1 MFCIHC
7 GKEIPEGS
15 AYCPECGG
23 VQKVEEVPVTD
34 APLSPMAEPD
44 PAPAPLAKTKYNA
57 LSIVGFVIGLVSWFL
72 NFWGLMGIA
81 ALVVS
86 ILGLLGCH
94 RKNEKGMVFAIVGI
108 CSGVVNIIYAIVTMS
123 QAGLL

>member
-7 GKEIPEGS
+7 GKEIPDGS
-15 AYCPECGG
+15 AFCPECGG
-23 VQKVEEVPVTD
+23 AQKVEAAPAKEPPVPPST
-34 APLSPMAEPD
+34 EPD
-44 PAPAPLAKTKYNA
+44 PVSIPLEKTKYNT

-81 ALVVS
+81 ALVIS
-86 ILGLLGCH
+86 ILGLLSC
-94 RKNEKGMVFAIVGI
+94 RQKNEKGQVFAIVGI
-108 CSGVVNIIYAIVTMS
+108 CSGVVNIIYAVVTMV

>member
-15 AYCPECGG
+15 AFCPECGG
-23 VQKVEEVPVTD
+23 NQNVKTTPVKESPAVSAADSDPVPI
-34 APLSPMAEPD
+34 
-44 PAPAPLAKTKYNA
+44 PLAKTKYNT

-81 ALVVS
+81 ALVIS
-86 ILGLLGCH
+86 ILGLLGCR
-94 RKNEKGMVFAIVGI
+94 RKNEKGLIFAVVGI
-108 CSGVVNIIYAIVTMS
+108 CSGVVNIIYAVVTMV